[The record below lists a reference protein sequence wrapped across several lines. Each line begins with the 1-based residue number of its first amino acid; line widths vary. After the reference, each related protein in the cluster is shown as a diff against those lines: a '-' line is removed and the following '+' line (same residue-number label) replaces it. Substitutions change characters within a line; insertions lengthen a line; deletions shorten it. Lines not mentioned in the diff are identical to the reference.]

1 MYKRITNPNAKCQRY
16 KMSKFIHKKFPISDL
31 MTQLRDNGPFSIP
44 IELEILY
51 KIDL

>member
-1 MYKRITNPNAKCQRY
+1 
-16 KMSKFIHKKFPISDL
+16 

-51 KIDL
+51 KIDLWFKRIEKKLLKIL